1 MKRIVR
7 MVVFTTILL
16 GITFTLFG
24 CALGN
29 KADDKRGITDK
40 TVTVANTIA
49 TSGPFAFVGT
59 PFKIGM
65 ESVFK
70 QVNEKGGIHGRKIIL
85 KHDNDEGDP
94 IKGAQKIQTFLNK
107 DKVFGIVGSFA
118 ATTEP
123 SIPLVEKANAI
134 LFYAANGTKALYI
147 PEAKGAQKGIMAVQP
162 ISINDGRAMLA
173 SAVSGKLYGP
183 GNNEVLP
190 KDAKIG
196 VLHTSLAGEKEMLE
210 GIKMEAETRGYENLV
225 IREVNTADATAV
237 QAAVTFMKN
246 ENVSVLI
253 IAMTQP
259 TFKTTITP
267 LINADFAAPV
277 FTSYF
282 NADASVFGDAK
293 PKFRIFSNTW
303 IDLTAESGL
312 KDLQEYLQFLKDTN
326 NQTYTTNAFFSAGYI
341 AGKMFCEALERAG
354 KDLTVSGFIAAQEKT
369 GKVNIPMGGTVD
381 FTNGKRTGTEDFG
394 LVEFLDK
401 DKSGKTDPVT
411 GEPISAYVK
420 SRGLVSITDIGK

>member
-1 MKRIVR
+1 MKKVVK
-7 MVVFTTILL
+7 MVVLTTMLI

-24 CALGN
+24 CIFGN
-29 KADDKRGITDK
+29 KVDDKRGITDK
-40 TVTVANTIA
+40 TITVATTAA

-59 PFKIGM
+59 PFKAGM
-65 ESVFK
+65 DAVFK
-70 QVNEKGGIHGRKIIL
+70 QTNEKGGIHGRKIVFL
-85 KHDNDEGDP
+85 HESDEGDP
-94 IKGAQKIQTFLNK
+94 VKGAQIVQKFLNK

-123 SIPLVEKANAI
+123 SVPLVQKANAI

-147 PEAKGAQKGIMAVQP
+147 PEAKGAEKGIMAVQP

-173 SAVSGKLYGP
+173 SAVTKKLYGAA
-183 GNNEVLP
+183 GDEALP
-190 KDAKIG
+190 KEAKIG

-210 GIKMEAETRGYENLV
+210 GIQLEARTRGYSNLV
-225 IREVNTADATAV
+225 IKEVNTKDATAV
-237 QAAVTFMKN
+237 NAAVTFMKN

-267 LINADFAAPV
+267 LINADFTAPV

-282 NADASVFGDAK
+282 NADASVFGDAT
-293 PKFRIFSNTW
+293 PKFRVFANTW
-303 IDLTAESGL
+303 IDLTDESGQQ
-312 KDLQEYLQFLKDTN
+312 DLNTYLQFLIDTN
-326 NQTYTTNAFFSAGYI
+326 SGAYATNAFFSAGYI
-341 AGKMFCEALERAG
+341 AGKMFVEALERTG
-354 KDLTVSGFIAAQEKT
+354 KDLTVSEFIKAQEKA

-381 FTNGKRTGTEDFG
+381 FANGKRIGTEDFG

-401 DKSGKTDPVT
+401 TKSGKVDAN
-411 GEPISAYVK
+411 GQPIAAYVK
-420 SRGLVSITDIGK
+420 ARDLTGITEIK